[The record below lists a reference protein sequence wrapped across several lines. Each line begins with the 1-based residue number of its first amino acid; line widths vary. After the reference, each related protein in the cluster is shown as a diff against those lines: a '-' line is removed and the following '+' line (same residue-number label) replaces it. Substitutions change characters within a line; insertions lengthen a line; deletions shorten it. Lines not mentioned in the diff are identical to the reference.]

1 VTAAPSLTAIRP
13 SARQLAW
20 QRLEFYGFLHFGMNT
35 MTGREWGEGHDDP
48 ALFDPAHLDADQ
60 WVTALK
66 SAGMTGVILTAKH
79 HDGFCLWPSDVTSYT
94 VAASPWRG
102 GRGDLVA
109 EVAGA
114 ARRHGLRFGVYLSPW
129 DRTEVSYGTG
139 AGYDDFY
146 CAQLTELLTRYGPV
160 FSVWLDGANGEGP
173 NGKTQT
179 YDWERYY
186 EVVRRLQPDAVISV
200 CGPDVRWCGNE
211 AGETRP
217 DEWSV
222 VPHELLDAE
231 RTADRSQKADDGT
244 FARLVR
250 SDDHDL
256 GSRTALAGRSDLVWY
271 PAEVNTSIRPGWFHH
286 PAEDDAVRSPDEL
299 FAIYLRS
306 VGGNSTFLLNVPPNR
321 DGLISPPDL
330 TTLAELGHRI
340 TDFRS
345 RRLPATAT
353 VTSGTPG
360 NVTTAWPATPTA
372 TAPETALTAP
382 AAEPGPT
389 SHGTDTTL
397 PATATPT
404 PPTAATAPADA
415 DDESAPWRPDVG
427 DPVPSIT
434 LDLGGTR
441 PVEAVVIGERIAEG
455 QRVEHVVVHGRVD
468 GRWITLAEAN
478 AVGYQRIL
486 TFPPVPADRVRIEVS
501 AFRDTPVIS
510 WVSAIGA
517 YR

>member
-1 VTAAPSLTAIRP
+1 VTAPSLAAIRP

-35 MTGREWGEGHDDP
+35 MTGREWGEGHEDP
-48 ALFDPAHLDADQ
+48 GLFDPAHLDADQ

-79 HDGFCLWPSDVTSYT
+79 HDGFCLWPSDVTAYT

-102 GRGDLVA
+102 GRGDVVA

-139 AGYDDFY
+139 AGYDDLF

-222 VPHELLDAE
+222 VPHQLLDAE

-250 SDDHDL
+250 SDDRDL
-256 GSRTALAGRSDLVWY
+256 GSRTALAGRSGLVWY

-286 PAEDDAVRSPDEL
+286 PAEDDAVRSPDDL

-330 TTLAELGHRI
+330 TTLTDLGHRI

-353 VTSGTPG
+353 VTSGSPG
-360 NVTTAWPATPTA
+360 TVTTAWPATPTA
-372 TAPETALTAP
+372 TAAP
-382 AAEPGPT
+382 AE
-389 SHGTDTTL
+389 
-397 PATATPT
+397 
-404 PPTAATAPADA
+404 AAG
-415 DDESAPWRPDVG
+415 ESAPWRPDVG
-427 DPVPSIT
+427 DPAPSIT
-434 LDLGGTR
+434 LDLGGTQA
-441 PVEAVVIGERIAEG
+441 VEAVVVGEWIAEG
-455 QRVEHVVVHGRVD
+455 QRVEHVVVHGLVD
-468 GRWITLAEAN
+468 GRWIILAEAN

-486 TFPPVPADRVRIEVS
+486 TFPPVPADRVRVEVS

-517 YR
+517 YT